1 MTDVKIY
8 EDEFPNEN
16 SPDFIRITNTLKKL
30 KDYGCSVE
38 RCSYSSNESAR
49 RIVFKEGVKILPM
62 TFVNNFMMFSSR
74 YPTDEELRQILNVP
88 EKIIEK
94 RKIGCC
100 CIAGYE
106 FDE

>member
-1 MTDVKIY
+1 MAKVIIF
-8 EDEFPNEN
+8 EDEFPQQN
-16 SPDFIRITNTLKKL
+16 SPDYIRVTQTIEKL
-30 KDYGCSVE
+30 KDGGFIVE
-38 RCSYSSNESAR
+38 RSSYNRNDSAR
-49 RIVFKEGVKILPM
+49 RIVEKEGLKILPM

-88 EKIIEK
+88 DKIIEK
-94 RKIGCC
+94 KKIGCC